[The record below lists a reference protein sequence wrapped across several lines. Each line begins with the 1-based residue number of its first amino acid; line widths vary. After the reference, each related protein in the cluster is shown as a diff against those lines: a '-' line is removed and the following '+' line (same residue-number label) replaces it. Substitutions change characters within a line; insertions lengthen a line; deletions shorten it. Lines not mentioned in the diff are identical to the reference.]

1 MATHKE
7 LKIWQL
13 GIDLVIDIYKI
24 TGDFPVEE
32 KYGLTS
38 QLRKSSVSIPSNIA
52 EGAAR
57 KNDKEFLQFLFYS
70 LGSIS
75 ELETQLIISKR
86 LGYPIPEGILN
97 KVEELGKSINAFI
110 KYLKNLQQNPR
121 PQSKSRSQE

>member
-7 LKIWQL
+7 LKIWKL
-13 GIDLVIDIYKI
+13 GIDLVIDIYKV
-24 TGDFPVEE
+24 TGDFPSEE

-97 KVEELGKSINAFI
+97 KVEELGRSINAFI
-110 KYLKNLQQNPR
+110 KYLKNLQQKPSTKNL
-121 PQSKSRSQE
+121 S